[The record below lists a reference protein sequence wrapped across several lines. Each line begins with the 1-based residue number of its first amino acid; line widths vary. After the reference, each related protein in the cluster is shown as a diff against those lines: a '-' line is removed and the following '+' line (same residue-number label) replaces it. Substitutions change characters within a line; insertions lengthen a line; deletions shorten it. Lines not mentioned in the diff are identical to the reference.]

1 MGEQERAQQL
11 LDYYYNHR
19 VKNQLD
25 FYDKRTEKL
34 DARDRTLRIVAGLL
48 MIGTTLASIG
58 HIFQDSWSP
67 TLQLLWSL
75 LMLSLLPALSTA
87 FLTLRN
93 VHQYEKTIDLF
104 LQSYQELCDLAKEY
118 GRLRSDP
125 DLPNK
130 IKTYIERVEQC
141 LLKEHAQW
149 LTNQQEIQP
158 ADVPASRH

>member
-11 LDYYYNHR
+11 LDYYYTHR

-93 VHQYEKTIDLF
+93 IHPVREDNRPLSPV
-104 LQSYQELCDLAKEY
+104 LSGAV
-118 GRLRSDP
+118 RSCEGVWP
-125 DLPNK
+125 PSL
-130 IKTYIERVEQC
+130 
-141 LLKEHAQW
+141 
-149 LTNQQEIQP
+149 
-158 ADVPASRH
+158 